1 MASKLGIYEYNIMPL
16 NEQADYLWDNGTFL
30 ANRVKG
36 TMKIQLHSLSN
47 FYVEVF
53 YKSKENK
60 IIELKPFKAVRC
72 LEPYL
77 DQIDVNQLH

>member
-1 MASKLGIYEYNIMPL
+1 MPL
-16 NEQADYLWDNGTFL
+16 TEQADYLWNNGTFL
-30 ANRVKG
+30 ANRVNDG
-36 TMKIQLHSLSN
+36 MKIQLHALSN

-53 YKSKENK
+53 YLSKENK

-77 DQIDVNQLH
+77 DQIDINQLH